1 MQVFIGLGSNLDNP
15 AAQLQSALAA
25 MRAHAAMTLICCS
38 PLYRSIAVGPPQPD
52 YVNAVAELDTSLN
65 PEPLLDALQAIE
77 NDHGRVRT
85 EHWGARTLD
94 LDLLL
99 YGDATINTQRLT
111 VPHPWMT
118 ARNFV
123 LRPLCDIAPNLVI
136 PGGDA
141 ARSYLADV
149 GDQGLVRLDQDN

>member
-15 AAQLQSALAA
+15 AAQLKSALAA
-25 MRAHAAMTLICCS
+25 IRAHSEITLICCS
-38 PLYRSIAVGPPQPD
+38 PFYRSIAVGPPQPD
-52 YVNAVAELDTSLN
+52 YVNAVAELQTSLK

-99 YGDATINTQRLT
+99 YGDTTLNTLRLT

-123 LRPLCDIAPNLVI
+123 LRPLCDIAPELVI

-141 ARSYLADV
+141 VESYLAGV
-149 GDQGLVRLDQDN
+149 GDQGLTRLDEDN